1 MADADTGDIRTAV
14 PDAAVTP
21 YGRGGVAGRLLAYLR
36 EAASTERERWPLW
49 LPVLIGCG
57 IALYFQLPSEPP
69 PPLGGSIMLI
79 AAGLALL
86 AWRHR
91 GRAEWA
97 LLPASGVL
105 AVAAGFAASQLATFL
120 SAAPV
125 LERRTPPVMVEGRV
139 VQVDLLPEGRRI
151 VAVPQ
156 RIERV
161 DGALP
166 ATVRVRLARGG
177 DALVPGDRFVVRAI
191 LMPPPAPAMPGAFD
205 FQRQAYFDRLG
216 AVGYAVGPAQH
227 LARPTDGEGGGGDG
241 FDWRV
246 AVADLR
252 HRMTERIVAV
262 LPGGTG
268 GVAAALITGEMGPI
282 PESVNAAYRDSGL
295 AHILSV
301 SGIHMSLAAGLA
313 FVALRALLALI
324 PPLALRFP
332 IKKWAA
338 ALALLLV
345 GAYTLLSGMS
355 VPAQRSFV
363 MIALVLLA
371 VMVDRLQI
379 STRVVAWAAVVVM
392 LVTPVG
398 LLGPSFQMSFGA
410 VIALIAFYET
420 YNDRLAEWRRD
431 AGIVRR
437 ILLYFFGIAITS
449 AVATAATTPYAVYHF
464 NRFALYAL
472 PSNALA
478 VPITGV
484 LVMPAAMLACLL
496 MPFGLEWI
504 ALVPMGWGV
513 DALNWV
519 ARTVAGWP
527 GSVWLVPTIPPLGV
541 ALITFGG
548 LWICIWRGRW
558 RRWGVLGVAAGVA
571 TLALVRPP
579 DVIVAGDAGLVAVRG
594 ADGSYMMSTARGGK
608 IERETWARRAAA
620 AIGEVWPVE
629 GGASG
634 DGSLRCDA
642 EGCLYREPRR
652 GGGRSVAIVHD
663 GTALDEECRTADL
676 VIADFPV
683 RRPCR
688 ARTRVID
695 RIDVWRSGVHA
706 AWLDAD
712 GVWIESVDR
721 ERGRR
726 PWVPAKRR
734 RAERPPLSAAADSS
748 ETQ

>member
-1 MADADTGDIRTAV
+1 MADAQTGEISAAGL
-14 PDAAVTP
+14 DAGTP
-21 YGRGGVAGRLLAYLR
+21 NGCGGVAGRALAYLH
-36 EAASTERERWPLW
+36 ESASAERERWPLW

-69 PPLGGSIMLI
+69 PILGASMVLT
-79 AAGLALL
+79 AAGLVLL

-97 LLPASGVL
+97 LPPASAAL

-139 VQVDLLPEGRRI
+139 VRVDLLPEGRRI
-151 VAVPQ
+151 VAAPQ
-156 RIERV
+156 RITRAG
-161 DGALP
+161 DGRAALP
-166 ATVRVRLARGG
+166 ALVRVRLARGG
-177 DALVPGDRFVVRAI
+177 DALAPGDRFAVRAI
-191 LMPPPAPAMPGAFD
+191 LLPPPPPTMPGAFD
-205 FQRQAYFDRLG
+205 FQRQAFFDRLG
-216 AVGYAVGPAQH
+216 AVGYAVGPAQR
-227 LARPTDGEGGGGDG
+227 LAPAADGEGRGG

-282 PESVNAAYRDSGL
+282 PESLNAAYRDSGL

-301 SGIHMSLAAGLA
+301 SGLHMSLAAGLA

-345 GAYTLLSGMS
+345 GGYTLLAGAS

-371 VMVDRLQI
+371 VIVDRLQI
-379 STRVVAWAAVVVM
+379 STRTVAWAAVAVM
-392 LVTPVG
+392 LATPVG
-398 LLGPSFQMSFGA
+398 LLGPSFQMSFAA

-420 YNDRLAEWRRD
+420 YNDRIAAWRRD
-431 AGIVRR
+431 AGIPRTA
-437 ILLYFFGIAITS
+437 LLYFLGIAITS

-478 VPITGV
+478 VPITGL
-484 LVMPAAMLACLL
+484 LVMPMAMLACLL
-496 MPFGLEWI
+496 MPFGLEAI

-527 GSVWLVPTIPPLGV
+527 GAVWLVPTIPPLGI

-571 TLALVRPP
+571 TLALARPP

-594 ADGSYMMSTARGGK
+594 ADGSYMMSTARGGR

-620 AIGEVWPVE
+620 SIGEVWPVE

-634 DGSLRCDA
+634 DGSLRCDSG
-642 EGCLYREPRR
+642 GCLYRQPSGSGSGSGR
-652 GGGRSVAIVHD
+652 GRTVAIVHD
-663 GTALDEECRTADL
+663 GAALDEECRTADL

-688 ARTRVID
+688 ARARVID
-695 RIDVWRSGVHA
+695 RIDVWRWGAHA
-706 AWLDAD
+706 VWLDDD
-712 GVWIESVDR
+712 GGGVRIESVDK

-726 PWVPAKRR
+726 PWVPVKRR
-734 RAERPPLSAAADSS
+734 RAESLS
-748 ETQ
+748 QP